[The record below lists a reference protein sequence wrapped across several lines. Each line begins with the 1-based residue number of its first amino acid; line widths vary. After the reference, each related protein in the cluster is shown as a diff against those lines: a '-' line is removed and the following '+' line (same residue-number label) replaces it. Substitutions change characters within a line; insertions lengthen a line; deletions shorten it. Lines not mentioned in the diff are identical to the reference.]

1 MKETMFDILVYL
13 FEQYGHGG
21 TSQLEIDVVRSDMTN
36 MGFDARAVD
45 KAIRWLDD
53 LEEFRLQQETTAG
66 SADAIRVFSQRECL
80 RIDTETR
87 GFLLHLEQ
95 IGIVDRCTHELIIDR
110 LMALDEEID
119 QELVRWV
126 ALMVLGN
133 QPGNQEAYVWM
144 ETMLFDPPMQ
154 LVH

>member
-13 FEQYGHGG
+13 FEQYGHGD

-36 MGFDARAVD
+36 VGFDARMVD

-53 LEEFRLQQETTAG
+53 LEASRSQQSTTAG
-66 SADAIRVFSQRECL
+66 SENATRVFSLQECQ
-80 RIDTETR
+80 RIDTQTR

-95 IGIVDRCTHELIIDR
+95 VGIVDRGTRELIIDR

-133 QPGNQEAYVWM
+133 QPGHQEAYVWM